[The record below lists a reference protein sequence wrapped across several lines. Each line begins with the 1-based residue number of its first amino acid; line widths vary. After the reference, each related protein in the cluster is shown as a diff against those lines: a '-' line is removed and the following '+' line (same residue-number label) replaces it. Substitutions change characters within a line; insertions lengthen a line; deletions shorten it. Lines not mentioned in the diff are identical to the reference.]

1 MNTTTL
7 TKEQFI
13 ADIIAEIKE
22 MSSSDI
28 FDLNNRFCESAN
40 YHDSYFYMN
49 DEEFFETYFTKPIDA
64 VRACHFGKWSFADDF
79 VQFNGYGNLESFS
92 YLDADSL
99 PDNVQNIAE
108 YVADNIEEFSDLFT
122 TDSNNYEL

>member
-1 MNTTTL
+1 MTTTQK
-7 TKEQFI
+7 TKDQFI

-28 FDLNNRFCESAN
+28 FDLNNRFCDIAN
-40 YHDSYFYMN
+40 HSDDYFYIN
-49 DEEFFETYFTKPIDA
+49 DEEFFEIYFTKSIDA
-64 VRACHFGKWSFADDF
+64 VRAIHFGKWSFADDF
-79 VQFNGYGNLESFS
+79 VQFNGYGNLESFN

-108 YVADNIEEFSDLFT
+108 YVADNINEFSDLFT
-122 TDSNNYEL
+122 TDSNDYEL

>member
-1 MNTTTL
+1 METTL

-49 DEEFFETYFTKPIDA
+49 DEEFFETYFNKPIDA

-79 VQFNGYGNLESFS
+79 VQFNGYGNLESFA
-92 YLDADSL
+92 YLSADEL